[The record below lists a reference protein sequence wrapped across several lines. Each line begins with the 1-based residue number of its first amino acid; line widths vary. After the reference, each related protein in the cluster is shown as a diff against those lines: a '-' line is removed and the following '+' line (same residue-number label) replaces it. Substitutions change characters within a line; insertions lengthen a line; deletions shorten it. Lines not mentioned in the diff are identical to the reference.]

1 MIRFCRTC
9 CIPNT
14 RPDTYFDESGQC
26 SACVSH
32 AKRPTIDWKA
42 REAELIKLLETTPRN
57 GSGYDCIVP
66 SSGGKDSTWQVL
78 KMLELGAK
86 PLVVTAA
93 TCYMTEIGRANIDN
107 LARFA
112 TTVQVTPNRTV
123 RAKLNRLAL
132 QMVGDV
138 SWPEHC
144 LIFTTPFKAA
154 VDYGIPLIMYGE
166 NPQEAYGG
174 PQGTDEAKT
183 MTRRWVSEFGGFLG
197 LRPADFIGLEGITEH
212 DMQDYMP
219 PSENTI
225 ACHGV
230 QAHFLGQYYEWDS
243 RENARVA
250 MKNGMAIQWRELS
263 GGVFTEKPPCPANW
277 WANEKL
283 DNALHGIHDYFCY
296 LKYGYGRGAAQI
308 SIDVRNGGL
317 IKREFAMRWVAEND
331 GGFPYEYSGV
341 PLLNLLKHIGLT
353 YPEFFK
359 IADQFTNWDL
369 FRRVVDD
376 STAPVMRIFDYMA

>member
-1 MIRFCRTC
+1 MKWCRTC
-9 CIPNT
+9 CIPDT
-14 RPDTYFDESGQC
+14 RPDTYFDERGQC

-32 AKRPTIDWKA
+32 AKRPSIDWAA

-78 KMLELGAK
+78 KMIELGAK

-93 TCYMTEIGRANIDN
+93 TCYMTEIGRKNIDN

-154 VDYGIPLIMYGE
+154 LDYGIPLVMYGE

-174 PQGTDEAKT
+174 PQGSDEAKM

-197 LRPADFIGLEGITEH
+197 LRPADFIGLEGITAQ

-219 PSENTI
+219 PSEGLI
-225 ACHGV
+225 HGQGV
-230 QAHFLGQYYEWDS
+230 QAHFLGQYFEWDS
-243 RENARVA
+243 ERNFRAATDHGMQYAKPAR
-250 MKNGMAIQWRELS
+250 
-263 GGVFTEKPPCPANW
+263 ANW
-277 WANEKL
+277 WASENL
-283 DNALHGIHDYFCY
+283 DNGLHGIHDFMMYR
-296 LKYGYGRGAAQI
+296 KYGYGRGAAQI
-308 SIDVRNGGL
+308 SVDVRAGRVKLESARKWCAN
-317 IKREFAMRWVAEND
+317 ND
-331 GGFPYEYSGV
+331 GIYPAIYGGV
-341 PLLNLLKHIGLT
+341 HIQDALNHIGVGM
-353 YPEFFK
+353 PELK
-359 IADQFTNWDL
+359 CIVDQFTNWDI
-369 FRRVVDD
+369 FERVGDD
-376 STAPVMRIFDYMA
+376 GARLKVPQC